1 MSAAD
6 TRAALRRLGPPAVI
20 LCGFAVVVLY
30 LLREILVDSGRAPGR
45 DSVNLHVWE
54 VYTRSVLAAG
64 RLPFWNPFH
73 FAGTPHLADP
83 QTTVLYPP
91 AVLLRWISPPQVFL
105 AWMAALHIW
114 IGGAGALLLGRL
126 IGLGWIAATAAALAA
141 MLGGSTG
148 GYVHNGHL
156 LPMYVVSWMP
166 WAIALSILSLRR
178 DTVWPHPAL
187 VLVMVLQFLVGYL
200 QVSVY
205 FAGAVC
211 LWFLLNAAW
220 PERQGRNAAPRAL
233 AQLAILGVLALGVS
247 AFQLFPTTRL
257 VLESARSFGIPYEE
271 AIEDAWRWRSFATLF
286 FPLHAVPL
294 ETPHRYLTDAG
305 SYVGWALTALA
316 PMAFLD
322 RDRRRIAV
330 LLGALLVL
338 ALALAI
344 VDLPFYRLL
353 HELVPG
359 FRRPSRVL
367 FIATVSLAMLGGLGL
382 ERFLILAA
390 DGRRRPL
397 AAGVS
402 IAVAAV
408 AGAALIVAA
417 KDGFLRPPAP
427 VWPWLPFIA
436 AGGVV
441 AAFAAASRAWVRTG
455 AVVVLMV
462 VAIDVVGFTA
472 GAPTT
477 VPMELPAT
485 IRGWMGQPSA
495 GRALSTCEHRIG
507 AGEMLRIGQPGLD
520 GMAGIHLGS
529 YSAWAFLAR
538 FGNAPAWD
546 GVLRHMNTE
555 GPLPDR
561 RDQIDLANVSVIFSC
576 RPLDEPALTLV
587 SEADEAYVYR
597 NDAVWPRGVWTCE
610 APTMTEAAAIAQLL
624 QSRYD
629 REKRL
634 RPTVHINVRWASGV
648 DDSQR
653 TQVEQRFGLANGVV
667 EEGRTWRYAANDP
680 SPANMLALV
689 ADPAVE
695 DTHGFDR
702 LTGNVQA
709 PVVVAPGRPAD
720 HVVVGGA
727 PCSAKGTVTVLEQD
741 RSDGLFV
748 AEVAAPVPG
757 LVFMSE
763 PFYVERHAFVDGR
776 RVTPLPANLAFT
788 AVPVGAGR
796 HRVELR
802 YVPESFYLGLGATGL
817 TLAGWTG
824 LARLT
829 RRRRSDAA
837 PAAFS
842 EQ

>member
-6 TRAALRRLGPPAVI
+6 TRFTLRRVGPPAVI
-20 LCGFAVVVLY
+20 LCGFAVLVLY
-30 LLREILVDSGRAPGR
+30 LLRELLVDSGRAPGR

-83 QTTVLYPP
+83 QTTVFYPP

-114 IGGAGALLLGRL
+114 ITGAGALFLARV
-126 IGLGWIAATAAALAA
+126 IGLGWITATAVALAA

-148 GYVHNGHL
+148 GYLHNGHL
-156 LPMYVVSWMP
+156 LPVYVVSWMP

-178 DTVWPHPAL
+178 DTVWPHPGL

-211 LWFLLNAAW
+211 LWFLLSAAW
-220 PERQGRNAAPRAL
+220 PERQGRHAAPRAL
-233 AQLAILGVLALGVS
+233 AQLAVLGALALGVS
-247 AFQLFPTTRL
+247 AFQLFPTARL
-257 VLESARSFGIPYEE
+257 ALESARSFGIPYEE
-271 AIEDAWRWRSFATLF
+271 SIEDAWRWRSFTKLF
-286 FPLHAVPL
+286 FPFHALPL

-322 RDRRRIAV
+322 RNRRRIAV
-330 LLGALLVL
+330 MLGALLVA

-367 FIATVSLAMLGGLGL
+367 VIATVSLAMLGGLGL
-382 ERFLILAA
+382 ERFLTLAA
-390 DGRRRPL
+390 EKRRRPL

-408 AGAALIVAA
+408 AGAALVIGAP
-417 KDGFLRPPAP
+417 DGFLRPPAP

-441 AAFAAASRAWVRTG
+441 AAFAAASRTWIPTA
-455 AVVVLMV
+455 AAVVLMV

-477 VPMELPAT
+477 VPVEPPAT
-485 IRGWMGQPSA
+485 IRAWMGQPSA

-538 FGNAPAWD
+538 FGNAPLWD

-555 GPLPDR
+555 GPLPAR

-597 NDAVWPRGVWTCE
+597 NEAAWPRAVWTCE
-610 APTMTEAAAIAQLL
+610 GPAMTEATAITQLL
-624 QSRYD
+624 RSRD
-629 REKRL
+629 DPEK
-634 RPTVHINVRWASGV
+634 PSVHINVRWASGV
-648 DDSQR
+648 DDGQR
-653 TQVEQRFGLANGVV
+653 RQVEQRFGLANGVLD
-667 EEGRTWRYAANDP
+667 EGRTWRYAATDP
-680 SPANMLALV
+680 SPANMLALS

-702 LTGNVQA
+702 LTGSVHA
-709 PVVVAPGRPAD
+709 PVVVVPGGRTDRAD
-720 HVVVGGA
+720 QVVVGGA
-727 PCSAKGTVTVLEQD
+727 PCSAKGTVAVLEQD

-748 AEVAAPVPG
+748 AEVDAPVPG

-776 RVTPLPANLAFT
+776 RVTPLTANLAFT
-788 AVPVGAGR
+788 AVPIGAGR

-802 YVPESFYLGLGATGL
+802 YVPESFYVGLGTTGL

-824 LARLT
+824 LVWLT
-829 RRRRSDAA
+829 RSRTSVRVKGR
-837 PAAFS
+837 
-842 EQ
+842 EGV

>member
-1 MSAAD
+1 MTAAD
-6 TRAALRRLGPPAVI
+6 TRVALRRLAPPAVI

-30 LLREILVDSGRAPGR
+30 LLHEILVDSGRAPGR

-73 FAGTPHLADP
+73 FAGTPHMADP

-114 IGGAGALLLGRL
+114 IGGAGALVLGRL

-156 LPMYVVSWMP
+156 LPIYVVSWMP
-166 WAIALSILSLRR
+166 WAIALSMLSLRR
-178 DTVWPHPAL
+178 DTVWPHPGL
-187 VLVMVLQFLVGYL
+187 VFVMVLQFLVGYL

-211 LWFLLNAAW
+211 LWFLLSAAW
-220 PERQGRNAAPRAL
+220 PEQGRHAAPRAL
-233 AQLAILGVLALGVS
+233 AQLAILGTLALGVS

-257 VLESARSFGIPYEE
+257 ALESARSFGIPYEE
-271 AIEDAWRWRSFATLF
+271 SIEDAWRWRSFATLF
-286 FPLHAVPL
+286 FPFHALPL

-305 SYVGWALTALA
+305 SYVGWALTACA

-322 RDRRRIAV
+322 RNRRRIAV
-330 LLGALLVL
+330 MLGALLVF

-367 FIATVSLAMLGGLGL
+367 FIATMSLAMLGGVGL
-382 ERFLILAA
+382 ERVLTLAA
-390 DGRRRPL
+390 EGRRGL
-397 AAGVS
+397 LVAGVS

-408 AGAALIVAA
+408 AGAALVIGAT
-417 KDGFLRPPAP
+417 DGFPRPPAP
-427 VWPWLPFIA
+427 AWPWLPVIA
-436 AGGVV
+436 AGGMAV
-441 AAFAAASRAWVRTG
+441 ALAAASRTWVRTAA
-455 AVVVLMV
+455 AVVLLV
-462 VAIDVVGFTA
+462 VAVDIAGFAA
-472 GAPTT
+472 GAATT
-477 VPMELPAT
+477 VPVELPAT
-485 IRGWMGQPSA
+485 IRGWMGPPTA

-546 GVLRHMNTE
+546 GVLRHMNSE

-597 NDAVWPRGVWTCE
+597 NDAAWPRGVWTCE

-624 QSRYD
+624 ESRYD
-629 REKRL
+629 GEKRL

-648 DDSQR
+648 DDNR
-653 TQVEQRFGLANGVV
+653 RKQVEQRFGLANGVV
-667 EEGRTWRYAANDP
+667 DEGRTWRYAATDP
-680 SPANMLALV
+680 SSANMRALLT
-689 ADPAVE
+689 DPAVE

-702 LTGNVQA
+702 QTGNVHA
-709 PVVVAPGRPAD
+709 PVVVVPGGRAN
-720 HVVVGGA
+720 HVVVAGA
-727 PCSAKGTVTVLEQD
+727 PCPTKGTVTVLEQD

-748 AEVAAPVPG
+748 AEVDAPVAG

-763 PFYVERHAFVDGR
+763 PFYAERHAFVDGR
-776 RVTPLPANLAFT
+776 RVTPLTANLAFT

-802 YVPESFYLGLGATGL
+802 YVPESFYVGLGTTGL
-817 TLAGWTG
+817 TLASWTG
-824 LARLT
+824 LVWLT
-829 RRRRSDAA
+829 RPRS
-837 PAAFS
+837 S
-842 EQ
+842 VRVKGRERV